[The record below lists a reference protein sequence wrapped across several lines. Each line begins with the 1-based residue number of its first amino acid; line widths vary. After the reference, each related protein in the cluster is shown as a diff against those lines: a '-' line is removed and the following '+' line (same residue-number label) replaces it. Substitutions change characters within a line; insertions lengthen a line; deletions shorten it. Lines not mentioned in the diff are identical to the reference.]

1 MGVSCE
7 DSPFLFSNMNEK
19 ATIEAYTFSI
29 RKKREKEYL
38 SFSEYPDIYQILA
51 HDTVSFIKY
60 IDKNITGNVPTEKM
74 TVRIPKTG
82 HTHNDSERC
91 LCGIIETGH
100 YGKEYEAVDKDDP
113 RDEEK
118 KVYLGKS
125 KAIMK
130 PFFYYI
136 QIPRK
141 GNKAL
146 IILERTENNGIFPLM
161 RSILTAFFNNHFG
174 IEENGYII
182 DRGNIIL
189 GSYLKKLSDGCY
201 NSLSLSANSVPADV
215 TERYFGVL
223 NSEDFTLELTMKFK
237 KGIGAVKEKKIK
249 EMIDSG
255 VCLFESPELSTIFEN
270 STKKV
275 TSTIGEGKGSTTRTL
290 YLDDEKRNLIHP
302 YYEIDIKE
310 NDKGFSDYESI
321 KDATKK
327 FIKENTDFRVFD

>member
-1 MGVSCE
+1 
-7 DSPFLFSNMNEK
+7 MNT
-19 ATIEAYTFSI
+19 TIEAYTFSI

-38 SFSEYPDIYQILA
+38 SFSGYSDIYQILA

-60 IDKNITGNVPTEKM
+60 IDKNITGNVPAEKM

-82 HTHNDSERC
+82 HTHHDGERY

-113 RDEEK
+113 RDENK

-125 KAIMK
+125 QAIMK

-161 RSILTAFFNNHFG
+161 RSILTAFFNAHFG

-201 NSLSLSANSVPADV
+201 NSLSLSANSMPADV

-255 VCLFESPELSTIFEN
+255 IYLFESPELSTIFEN

-275 TSTIGEGKGSTTRTL
+275 TSTIGDGKDSITRTL
-290 YLDDEKRNLIHP
+290 YLDDEKKNLIRP
-302 YYEIDIKE
+302 YYEIDVVE
-310 NDKGFSDYESI
+310 NKKGFSDYESI
-321 KDATKK
+321 KNATKK
-327 FIKENTDFRVFD
+327 FIKDNTDFRVFD